1 MKLQL
6 ADTRLLKESVNLI
19 SELVNEV
26 CFKVDTEKVSLLA
39 TDPANVAMIDFKL
52 LHGAFTEFLVEKPVE
67 LSVSLDNLKAIL
79 KRAKPEDCLTLTLD
93 DSRNRLTVELIGT
106 NRRTFNLALIDRDN
120 EEQKLPNLNF
130 TASVS
135 LPATR
140 FDDAIADMGV
150 VSDSVALLAEV
161 EKFTIKAE
169 GTVSDAK
176 VELPVTEYST
186 IDLSDQESVM
196 AKYSLSYL
204 SKMASG
210 SKLADNVLISFASDY
225 PLRIKYSVP
234 NKLELGFILA
244 PRVSND

>member
-6 ADTRLLKESVNLI
+6 SDTRLLKESVNII

-26 CFKVDTEKVSLLA
+26 CFKVSNDNVSLLA
-39 TDPANVAMIDFKL
+39 TDPANVAMIEFKL
-52 LHGAFTEFLVEKPVE
+52 LPSAFAEYVAPNPVD
-67 LSVSLDNLKAIL
+67 LSVSLENLRAIL
-79 KRAKPEDCLTLTLD
+79 KRAKPEDSLTLTLD
-93 DSRNRLTVELIGT
+93 DSRNRLKVELVGK

-120 EEQKLPNLNF
+120 EDLKLPNLNF
-130 TASVS
+130 SATVS

-150 VSDSVALLAEV
+150 VSDSVALFAET
-161 EKFTIKAE
+161 EKFTVQSE

-176 VELPVTEYST
+176 VELPVTEDSK
-186 IDLSDQESVM
+186 IELSEGDNVL
-196 AKYSLSYL
+196 AKYALSYL
-204 SKMASG
+204 TKMASG
-210 SKLADNVLISFASDY
+210 SKLADNVMISFGADY
-225 PLRIKYSVP
+225 PLKMKYSVP